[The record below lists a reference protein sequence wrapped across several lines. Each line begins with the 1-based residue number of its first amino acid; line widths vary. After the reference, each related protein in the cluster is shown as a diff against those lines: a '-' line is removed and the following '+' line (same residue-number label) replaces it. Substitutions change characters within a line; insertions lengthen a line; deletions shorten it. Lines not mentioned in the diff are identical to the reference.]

1 MYCVNIMSI
10 CCFSLGSSASA
21 AREQLLHSAR
31 VYLRPESYERY
42 WFRTLTLTLTLTQKV
57 KPNENRIRYSALV
70 PNLRWFQ
77 SQREALGNEAW
88 LYSMVEI
95 CRAGE
100 CLQFGF
106 DETSIDG
113 VPTLNQWVLLDLGPE
128 LPPRV
133 VTIQCA
139 GLLVGSKATGNVYPN
154 QNHSP
159 KPNTSPYP

>member
-1 MYCVNIMSI
+1 MKGI
-10 CCFSLGSSASA
+10 GSA
-21 AREQLLHSAR
+21 
-31 VYLRPESYERY
+31 
-42 WFRTLTLTLTLTQKV
+42 LTLTLTLTHKA
-57 KPNENRIRYSALV
+57 KPNANRIRYSALV

-113 VPTLNQWVLLDLGPE
+113 VPTLNQWVLLDSGPE

-139 GLLVGSKATGNVYPN
+139 GLLVGSKATGNVDPN

-159 KPNTSPYP
+159 KHNTSPYP